1 MNRPVRIASVMTLA
15 AIGVWQLGAGL
26 YIHAKAWFAQQL
38 IASAWASTL
47 AGERE
52 VRPWPWADT
61 WPIAR
66 LRIPDAS
73 VDLYVLADAS
83 GRSLAFGP
91 GYWNGS
97 AAPGAV
103 GNTIIAAHRDTHFRF
118 LQHATPGQEIVL
130 QTMDGREHR
139 YHLTETRVL
148 DSRHDR
154 ILIEADLPMLTL
166 LTCYPFDAVLPG
178 GPLRYVA
185 IAQADPKHGL
195 TRLHGLSLSHP
206 AVPRDNSHATTKH

>member
-1 MNRPVRIASVMTLA
+1 MNCATRIAVVVTLA
-15 AIGVWQLGAGL
+15 TVGLWQLASGL
-26 YIHAKAWFAQQL
+26 YIHAKAWLAQEL
-38 IASAWASTL
+38 IESAWTSTL
-47 AGERE
+47 SGERQ

-66 LRIPDAS
+66 LRIPEAD

-97 AAPGAV
+97 AAPGSV
-103 GNTIIAAHRDTHFRF
+103 GNTIIAAHRDTHFSF
-118 LQHATPGQEIVL
+118 LQHSTRGQEILL
-130 QTMDGREHR
+130 QTTDGREHR
-139 YHLTETRVL
+139 YRLIETRVL
-148 DSRHDR
+148 DSRYEN
-154 ILIEADLPMLTL
+154 IAVEAERPMLTL

-185 IAQADPKHGL
+185 IAESILQSA
-195 TRLHGLSLSHP
+195 S
-206 AVPRDNSHATTKH
+206 

>member
-1 MNRPVRIASVMTLA
+1 MSRSVRITIVTLLA
-15 AIGVWQLGAGL
+15 AIGLWQLGSGL
-26 YIHAKAWFAQQL
+26 YIHAKAWLAQRL
-38 IASAWASTL
+38 IESSWEQTL
-47 AGERE
+47 AGRRE

-66 LRIPDAS
+66 LRIPEAD

-97 AAPGAV
+97 ARPGTA

-118 LQHATPGQEIVL
+118 LEHATRGQEILL
-130 QTMDGREHR
+130 QTTDGREHR
-139 YHLTETRVL
+139 YRLIETRVL

-154 ILIEADLPMLTL
+154 IVIEAERPTLTL
-166 LTCYPFDAVLPG
+166 LTCYPFDAVVPG

-185 IAQADPKHGL
+185 IAESAGQLSTSH
-195 TRLHGLSLSHP
+195 TRTPPQDDAPLG
-206 AVPRDNSHATTKH
+206 TTNAISKYF

>member
-1 MNRPVRIASVMTLA
+1 MNCATRIAVVMTLA
-15 AIGVWQLGAGL
+15 TIGLWQLGAGL
-26 YIHAKAWFAQQL
+26 YIHAKAWLAQQL
-38 IASAWASTL
+38 IESAWTNTL

-52 VRPWPWADT
+52 ARPWPWADT

-66 LRIPDAS
+66 LRIPEAD

-97 AAPGAV
+97 AAPGSN
-103 GNTIIAAHRDTHFRF
+103 GNTIIAAHRDTHFSF
-118 LQHATPGQEIVL
+118 LQHATRGQEILL

-139 YHLTETRVL
+139 YRLIETRVL
-148 DSRHDR
+148 DSRFER
-154 ILIEADLPMLTL
+154 IAIEAERPTLTL

-185 IAQADPKHGL
+185 IAEAEL
-195 TRLHGLSLSHP
+195 TRNAS
-206 AVPRDNSHATTKH
+206 

>member
-1 MNRPVRIASVMTLA
+1 MNRSARIAIVMSLA
-15 AIGVWQLGAGL
+15 AIGLWQLAGGL
-26 YIHAKAWFAQQL
+26 YIHAKAWLAQAL
-38 IASAWASTL
+38 IESAWTSTL

-66 LRIPDAS
+66 LRIPAAD

-97 AAPGAV
+97 AAPGTI

-118 LQHATPGQEIVL
+118 LQHARRGQEILL
-130 QTMDGREHR
+130 QTVDGREHR
-139 YHLTETRVL
+139 YRLTETRVL

-154 ILIEADLPMLTL
+154 ILLEADRPTLTL

-185 IAQADPKHGL
+185 IAEL
-195 TRLHGLSLSHP
+195 TRNAS
-206 AVPRDNSHATTKH
+206 

>member
-1 MNRPVRIASVMTLA
+1 MNRSTRIAVVITLA
-15 AIGVWQLGAGL
+15 AIGLWQLGAGL
-26 YIHAKAWFAQQL
+26 YIHAKAWLAQRL
-38 IASAWASTL
+38 IESAWASTL

-61 WPIAR
+61 WPVAR
-66 LRIPDAS
+66 LRIPDAD

-97 AAPGAV
+97 AAPGTV

-118 LQHATPGQEIVL
+118 LQHATLGEEILL
-130 QTMDGREHR
+130 QTTDGREFR
-139 YHLTETRVL
+139 YRLTETRVL
-148 DSRHDR
+148 DSRRER
-154 ILIEADLPMLTL
+154 ILIEADRPLLTL

-178 GPLRYVA
+178 GPLRFVA
-185 IAQADPKHGL
+185 IAEL
-195 TRLHGLSLSHP
+195 TRNAS
-206 AVPRDNSHATTKH
+206 

>member
-1 MNRPVRIASVMTLA
+1 MNRATRIAVVMTLA
-15 AIGVWQLGAGL
+15 TVGLWQLSSGL
-26 YIHAKAWFAQQL
+26 YIHAKAWLAQEL
-38 IASAWASTL
+38 IESAWTSTL

-66 LRIPDAS
+66 LRIPEAN

-97 AAPGAV
+97 AKPGSV
-103 GNTIIAAHRDTHFRF
+103 GNTIIAAHRDTHFSF
-118 LQHATPGQEIVL
+118 LQHATHGQEIFL
-130 QTMDGREHR
+130 QTTDGREHR
-139 YHLTETRVL
+139 YRLIETRVL
-148 DSRHDR
+148 DSRYEH
-154 ILIEADLPMLTL
+154 IAIEAERPMLTL

-185 IAQADPKHGL
+185 IAESISTNP
-195 TRLHGLSLSHP
+195 S
-206 AVPRDNSHATTKH
+206 

>member
-1 MNRPVRIASVMTLA
+1 MKRSTGIAGALTLA

-26 YIHAKAWFAQQL
+26 YIHAKAWLAQQL
-38 IASAWASTL
+38 ISSAWSRTL

-66 LRIPDAS
+66 LRSPEAN

-97 AAPGAV
+97 AAPGTV
-103 GNTIIAAHRDTHFRF
+103 GNTVIAAHRDTHFRF
-118 LQHATPGQEIVL
+118 LEQARRGQEVLL
-130 QTMDGREHR
+130 QTTDGREYR
-139 YHLTETRVL
+139 YRLNETRVI
-148 DSRHDR
+148 DSRRDR
-154 ILIEADLPMLTL
+154 ILIEADRPMLTL

-178 GPLRYVA
+178 GPLRYVV
-185 IAQADPKHGL
+185 IAEL
-195 TRLHGLSLSHP
+195 TRNPS
-206 AVPRDNSHATTKH
+206 